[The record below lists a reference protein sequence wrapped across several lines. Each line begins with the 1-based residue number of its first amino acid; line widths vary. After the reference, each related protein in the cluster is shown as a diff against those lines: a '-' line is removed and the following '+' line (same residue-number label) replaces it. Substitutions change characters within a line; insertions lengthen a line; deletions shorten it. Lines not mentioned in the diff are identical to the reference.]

1 LGIVTTQHL
10 ILRLLQAQDKALRR
24 NIQLMRWKLAQ
35 DLDSKNNVQPLG
47 FAAWGLCIFYV
58 E

>member
-1 LGIVTTQHL
+1 
-10 ILRLLQAQDKALRR
+10 
-24 NIQLMRWKLAQ
+24 MRWKLAQ